1 MTPAALKRFTCKD
14 LAQMAKKQ
22 GVPGWHSM
30 RKDQLVRAIIKANKM
45 TKAGRGSKAARTKP
59 AAPRGRAKS
68 TAGNGSAKCKQQVRT
83 SSSGARSSQ
92 RSKGTRPQA
101 RKRIRQLQ
109 SKLDEIRNLA
119 ATPQAGQTEEQPIK
133 DRLVVMVRDPYWLHA
148 YWELSQANVR
158 RARTAMG
165 QRWHTARPV
174 LRLLHLAADGSASLL
189 RNIPIHGGVNNW
201 YVDVLD
207 PPNQFRL
214 EIGYL
219 ATDGHFHRLAAS
231 NPVATPSV
239 GSCDVVDE
247 NWTDVEQ
254 NADRIFAMSGG
265 YAPEGG
271 NRELQE
277 LLEERLGRPMGS
289 PMQTRFGT
297 GAALGHADEFD
308 LAVDAEMIVYG
319 ATHADAHVT
328 LRGEPVQ
335 LRSDG
340 TFAVRLSMP
349 DRRQVIPVVAT
360 SSDGMEQRTISI
372 AVERNTKAMEPVHR
386 DGRR

>member
-1 MTPAALKRFTCKD
+1 MTPASLKRFTCKD

-22 GVPGWHSM
+22 GVPGWHAM
-30 RKDQLVRAIIKANKM
+30 RKDQLVRAILKANKGA
-45 TKAGRGSKAARTKP
+45 KLPSP
-59 AAPRGRAKS
+59 PPRGRQRATVGNSRSRSKRGQSTSSAGRSVPVAKAVS
-68 TAGNGSAKCKQQVRT
+68 PQVR
-83 SSSGARSSQ
+83 Q
-92 RSKGTRPQA
+92 R
-101 RKRIRQLQ
+101 INQLQ
-109 SKLDEIRNLA
+109 SKLERIRNLA
-119 ATPQAGQTEEQPIK
+119 ATPPNGPCEDREIK

-148 YWELSQANVR
+148 YWELSHTSVL
-158 RARTAMG
+158 RARAAMG
-165 QRWHTARPV
+165 QHWHTARPV
-174 LRLLHLAADGSASLL
+174 LRLLNLATDGTTSLL
-189 RNIPIHGGVNNW
+189 RTIAIHGGVNNW

-207 PPNQFRL
+207 PPSQFRL
-214 EIGYL
+214 EIGYV
-219 ATDGHFHRLAAS
+219 AANGHFHRLVSS
-231 NPVATPSV
+231 NPVATPPA
-239 GSCDVVDE
+239 GNCHAMDE

-265 YAPEGG
+265 YSPRGG
-271 NRELQE
+271 NPELQE

-297 GAALGHADEFD
+297 GAVPGQPDEFR

-319 ATHADAHVT
+319 ATHGNAHVT

-349 DRRQVIPVVAT
+349 DRRQVIPVVAS

-386 DGRR
+386 DGKR